1 MSHYV
6 SNNNVDIN
14 VSNKECSNIDLKLR
28 ERKKITRERKK
39 VPFINFCV
47 QSSRANP
54 NIYPET
60 YCLFAKALSL
70 KCIPF
75 RVIILIDLECNPF

>member
-28 ERKKITRERKK
+28 EREKNNKRKEK
-39 VPFINFCV
+39 SAIH
-47 QSSRANP
+47 
-54 NIYPET
+54 
-60 YCLFAKALSL
+60 
-70 KCIPF
+70 
-75 RVIILIDLECNPF
+75 

>member
-39 VPFINFCV
+39 VPFISFCM
-47 QSSRANP
+47 
-54 NIYPET
+54 
-60 YCLFAKALSL
+60 
-70 KCIPF
+70 
-75 RVIILIDLECNPF
+75 